1 MKFYRKE
8 ESRLKLPFLAAGAV
22 VGVLAGG
29 WYLTC
34 SFRGLTLLGAA
45 AIPEPLWRRLLNGA
59 LMVFAAVYGA
69 NTVRRLVEFATKDT
83 KDS

>member
-8 ESRLKLPFLAAGAV
+8 ESRLKFPFLVAGAAI
-22 VGVLAGG
+22 GALAGV
-29 WYLTC
+29 WYLVC
-34 SFRGLTLLGAA
+34 SSRGLTLLGAA
-45 AIPEPLWRRLLNGA
+45 AIPEPLWRRLVNGA

-69 NTVRRLVEFATKDT
+69 NIVRRLVEFATHDT